1 MNDNLK
7 SPKGT
12 DALCE
17 NVVNTVYD
25 DLSEE
30 NIRIFRDRLLD
41 MAGCI
46 FGGATVEENAFL
58 EERYLDWGGKPEA
71 RVFASGGAR
80 LPLPSAAFINS
91 LKARSNDYGS
101 MLFKIGGAAMPSHVG
116 ETLLPVNL
124 TLADHF
130 GVSGKEFITSNV
142 ASEDLAGRL
151 LYSLK
156 VRMPEDMLLIT
167 SAAAAVAGRYYH
179 LDASQ
184 MKAAL
189 SYAATNAT
197 DPASAYYNYSEE
209 LYLHNAVSAQTGIMC
224 AEYVK
229 GGWRGFADPYFGR
242 SALLSKKA
250 EDGEY
255 PEHYEEIF
263 SDLGKVYYT
272 ECAIKKHPGGIP
284 MTSAAFAGRKV
295 HQMILDRY
303 GRVDPEKIASVHFF
317 ASKKIFHGYYS
328 NPFVLR
334 DHLNALFAYRF
345 AAASSVM
352 YGVVP
357 VAAVQTSA
365 IRENAQLVRLAE
377 EATMDFYE
385 PEGGA
390 PLVKVA
396 VDMTDG
402 TRIEAEEHFMIME
415 EYPSREVIIAKFMD
429 QFDAYGK
436 LPRSHAEKIIELA
449 GRLEEIE
456 DMREFTELL

>member
-1 MNDNLK
+1 MDEKLI

-17 NVVNTVYD
+17 NVVNTVYG
-25 DLSEE
+25 DLSDD
-30 NIRIFRDRLLD
+30 NIRIFKDRLLD

-46 FGGATVEENAFL
+46 FGGAGVEENAFL
-58 EERYLDWGGKPEA
+58 EERYLDWGGKSEA
-71 RVFASGGAR
+71 RVFASGGKR
-80 LPLPSAAFINS
+80 LPLPNAAFLNS

-101 MLFKIGGAAMPSHVG
+101 MLFKIHGAAMPSHVG

-130 GVSGKEFITSNV
+130 GVSGKEFITNNV

-167 SAAAAVAGRYYH
+167 SAAAAAAGRYYGF
-179 LDASQ
+179 DAAQ

-197 DPASAYYNYSEE
+197 DPAGAYYNYSQE
-209 LYLHNAVSAQTGIMC
+209 LYLHNAVSAQSGIMC

-229 GGWRGFADPYFGR
+229 GGWRGFKDPYFGR
-242 SALLSKKA
+242 SGLLSKKA

-272 ECAIKKHPGGIP
+272 ECAIKKYPGGIP

-295 HQMILDRY
+295 HRMLLERY
-303 GRVDPEKIASVHFF
+303 GTIDPEKIEAIRFYASRNM
-317 ASKKIFHGYYS
+317 FHGYYS

-345 AAASSVM
+345 AAASSVLK
-352 YGVVP
+352 GVVS
-357 VAAVQTSA
+357 VSAVTTSA
-365 IRENAQLVRLAE
+365 IRADTELIRLAE
-377 EATMDFYE
+377 GATLDLFDSE
-385 PEGGA
+385 GA
-390 PLVKVA
+390 PTVRVA
-396 VDMTDG
+396 AEMKDG
-402 TRIEAEEHFMIME
+402 TVMEAEENFMIME
-415 EYPSREVIIAKFMD
+415 EYPAREVIVAKFMD
-429 QFDAYGK
+429 QFDSYGK
-436 LPRSHAEKIIELA
+436 LPASHAEKIIDMAEHI
-449 GRLEEIE
+449 EDIE